1 MNRQTLIV
9 AQDGTGDFSRVQ
21 DAVDSITPST
31 GACRDIRIRPGI
43 YRDSV
48 LVPADKTRV
57 RLLGEDAATTILTGD
72 RTARQIGA
80 DGVELGMYRTATVQ
94 VLADDFAAEGVTFEN
109 TAGEGG
115 QALAL
120 SIRGDRARFR
130 RCRFLGWQ
138 DTLYV
143 ERGRHYFA
151 DCQIA
156 GHCDYIFGGA
166 TAVFEQCAIHSLSA
180 NYVTAAS
187 TPIESEH
194 GLVFLRCRFT
204 DDGRSKAYYLG
215 RPWRPHAAVAVVECE
230 LSGNIN
236 PAGWHNWNKP
246 DAERTARFCEYG
258 CIGAGAGVSA
268 RVRWSR
274 QLTDDEAARLR
285 PSLILGGAD
294 GWNPHDWP

>member
-1 MNRQTLIV
+1 MHRQTLIV
-9 AQDGTGDFSRVQ
+9 AQDGTGDFERVQ
-21 DAVDSITPST
+21 DAIEAIAPTSV
-31 GACRDIRIRPGI
+31 ARRDILIRPGM
-43 YRDSV
+43 YRGPV
-48 LVPADKTRV
+48 VVPADKARV
-57 RLLGEDAATTILTGD
+57 RLLGDDAATTVLTGN
-72 RTARQIGA
+72 RTARQIGP
-80 DGVELGMYRTATVQ
+80 DGVELGMYRTPTVH
-94 VLADDFAAEGVTFEN
+94 VLADDFVAEGVTFEN

-120 SIRGDRARFR
+120 SICGDRARFR

-143 ERGRHYFA
+143 ERGRHHFVECY
-151 DCQIA
+151 IA

-166 TAVFEQCAIHSLSA
+166 TAVFERCEVHSLSA

-187 TPIESEH
+187 TPVESEH

-215 RPWRPHAAVAVVECE
+215 RPWRPHAAVAVVDCD

-246 DAERTARFCEYG
+246 DSERTARFCEYRCTG
-258 CIGAGAGVSA
+258 DGA
-268 RVRWSR
+268 RVATRVGWSR
-274 QLTDDEAARLR
+274 QLTSEEAERLTPPR
-285 PSLILGGAD
+285 ILAGAD
-294 GWNPHDWP
+294 GWNPLDWP

>member
-21 DAVDSITPST
+21 DALDAIASNT
-31 GACRDIRIRPGI
+31 GASRDICIRPGM
-43 YRDSV
+43 YRDPV
-48 LVPADKTRV
+48 VVPAGQTGV
-57 RLLGEDAATTILTGD
+57 RLLGDDAATTILTGNL
-72 RTARQIGA
+72 TARQIGA
-80 DGVELGMYRTATVQ
+80 DGVELGMYRTPTVQ

-115 QALAL
+115 QALAV
-120 SIRGDRARFR
+120 SICGDRARFR

-166 TAVFEQCAIHSLSA
+166 TAVFERCAIHSLSA
-180 NYVTAAS
+180 NFVTAAS

-246 DAERTARFCEYG
+246 ETERTARFREYRNTG
-258 CIGAGAGVSA
+258 DGARVSA
-268 RVRWSR
+268 RVAWSR
-274 QLTDDEAARLR
+274 QLTSEEAARLT
-285 PSLILGGAD
+285 PSLILAGAD